1 MGTQQFC
8 LKWNSHQSNM
18 VTVLDQ
24 LLSNESFVDVT
35 LACEGFTL
43 KAHKIILSACS
54 PFFQN
59 LFLEN
64 PCKHPIVIMKDMKF
78 TELKAVVDFIY
89 KGEVSVSHHQLSGLL
104 KTAEILNVKGLAEVA
119 DENRNIINGK
129 KTQKDV
135 STSQFINSIHST
147 PKEKDQ
153 HNITFSSIN
162 KKKRGKVKRHSSDD
176 SNIISENEHLSSKMQ
191 QECSTETTEE
201 ILPETNINSPKPISV
216 SNSTEDQ
223 VPLCQSH
230 NDETCEMQTSVSYI
244 IPQQNS
250 YINIKEPHLDYV
262 QNYVESSNLL
272 EQIMVTENKTL
283 YQDDSPQNSVEA
295 TSTQMN
301 ISTITTGTNGHS
313 FQINPLNE
321 NETLVSYS
329 SISNTSTT
337 KCNSD
342 IPDVKPILRFDES
355 TNFPVA
361 SYKNNTAFS
370 EISSLP
376 GPSNYS
382 GSPKSELL
390 QNKSDEGKDS
400 VYMSKKNF
408 MCTICHKTFSQKGYL
423 KTHVRLHTGE
433 KPHLC
438 EVCNKGFAEKGV
450 LKRHLQIHIGEKP
463 FQCSFCQKRFIRK
476 GILNI
481 HMRIHTGEKPYLCG
495 ICKKGFADRRN
506 LTAHLR
512 IHTGENPFSCEICDK
527 KFKWSHQLKR
537 HQKRH
542 LMPGWSV

>member
-390 QNKSDEGKDS
+390 QNKSDEVCKESEGIEKQF
-400 VYMSKKNF
+400 VCGICRKGFKKYNN
-408 MCTICHKTFSQKGYL
+408 L
-423 KTHVRLHTGE
+423 KTHLRTHTGE
-433 KPHLC
+433 KPFMC
-438 EVCNKGFAEKGV
+438 DVC
-450 LKRHLQIHIGEKP
+450 KRG
-463 FQCSFCQKRFIRK
+463 FCQK
-476 GILNI
+476 I
-481 HMRIHTGEKPYLCG
+481 HLKKHFRIHTGEKPFCCD
-495 ICKKGFADRRN
+495 ICYERFSLKGS
-506 LTAHLR
+506 LKIHLR
-512 IHTGENPFSCEICDK
+512 IHTGERPFTCDFCK
-527 KFKWSHQLKR
+527 QTFAHRNTLNYHLKTHTKERPYVCHLCQKTFPINSRLKR
-537 HQKRH
+537 HMESHFK
-542 LMPGWSV
+542 